1 MGTSGSDVKS
11 LGIIQWAMMIFGFV
25 LVAGVVFREA
35 MLMLAGDTTT
45 VTHNWPILAIGA
57 IFFIGGLSC
66 WFCPKN
72 DKSNTSESDK
82 DDIDI

>member
-1 MGTSGSDVKS
+1 MKS
-11 LGIIQWAMMIFGFV
+11 FGIIQWTMMIFGFV

-57 IFFIGGLSC
+57 IFLIGGLSC
-66 WFCPKN
+66 WFCPRN
-72 DKSNTSESDK
+72 DKSNAGDSDK
-82 DDIDI
+82 DNSDL